1 MNVIQRSQLELLRSD
16 LQRKE
21 ITLLVG
27 PRQAGKT
34 TLMKQLQQEL
44 ADRKEVVLYLN
55 LDIESDAVY
64 LQSQQTLLNK
74 IRLELGDTGYVF
86 VDEIQ
91 RKEDAGLYFKGLYD
105 MDLPYKFVLSG
116 SGSIELKEKIG
127 ESLAGRKLVV
137 PMDTVSFEEYLDYRT
152 DYKYSGRLDMF
163 LSIEKEKGNFLL
175 QEYLTY
181 GGYPA
186 VVTARTEEDKAR
198 IMDEIYSA
206 YVTRDISA
214 LLGMQQPEYYNRML
228 RLLAAGAGGLVN
240 VSRLAADAGL
250 SVPTVHKYLWYAEN
264 TFVLKAV
271 RPYTGNRMKEIVK
284 APVYYFTDLGFRNY
298 MLGSFQY
305 NAGIRD
311 GFAFQNFIFQIL
323 NKAVRNSAATL
334 HYWRTTDGAEVDFVI
349 DRIREVIPVEVK
361 YADLKGMTLSRSFR
375 SFVEKYKP
383 RKAFVVNLSYQDML
397 KLGDTEVHF
406 VPYYELEKLIKN
418 KSAWE

>member
-1 MNVIQRSQLELLRSD
+1 MTAIQRKQLELLRKD

-34 TLMKQLQQEL
+34 TLMKQLQRELEDRQES
-44 ADRKEVVLYLN
+44 VLYLN
-55 LDIESDAVY
+55 MDIESDAVY
-64 LQSQQTLLNK
+64 LRSQQALLNK
-74 IRLELGDTGYVF
+74 IRLELGERGYVF
-86 VDEIQ
+86 IDEIQ
-91 RKEDAGLYFKGLYD
+91 RKEEAGFYFKGLYD
-105 MDLPYKFVLSG
+105 MGLPYKFVLSG

-137 PMDTVSFEEYLDYRT
+137 PVDTVSFEEFLDYRT
-152 DYKYSGRLDMF
+152 DYKYSGRLDLF
-163 LSIEKEKGNFLL
+163 LSLEKEKGDFLL
-175 QEYLTY
+175 QEYLAY

-186 VVTARTEEDKAR
+186 VVTAPTVEDKMR
-198 IMDEIYSA
+198 IMDEIYSS

-240 VSRLAADAGL
+240 MSRLAADAGL
-250 SVPTVHKYLWYAEN
+250 SVPTIHKYLWYAEN

-311 GFAFQNFIFQIL
+311 GFTFQNFIFRIL

-349 DRIREVIPVEVK
+349 DRTREAIPIEVK
-361 YADLKGMTLSRSFR
+361 YADLKGTTLSRSFR

-383 RKAFVVNLSYQDML
+383 RKAFVVNLSYSSEL
-397 KLGDTEVHF
+397 HLGETRVCF
-406 VPYYELEKLIKN
+406 VPYYLLEKKLM
-418 KSAWE
+418 

>member
-44 ADRKEVVLYLN
+44 ADRKEAVLYLN

-64 LQSQQTLLNK
+64 LQSQQALLNK

-186 VVTARTEEDKAR
+186 VVTARTEEEKAR

-250 SVPTVHKYLWYAEN
+250 SVPTIHKYLWYAEN

-271 RPYTGNRMKEIVK
+271 RPYSGNRMKEIVK

-311 GFAFQNFIFQIL
+311 GFAFQNFIFRIL
-323 NKAVRNSAATL
+323 NKTVRNSAATL

-349 DRIREVIPVEVK
+349 DRTREVIPIEVK
-361 YADLKGMTLSRSFR
+361 YADLKGTTLSRSFR

-383 RKAFVVNLSYQDML
+383 RKAFVVNLSYKDML
-397 KLGDTEVHF
+397 KLGDTEVYF
-406 VPYYELEKLIKN
+406 VPYYELEKLIEN

>member
-1 MNVIQRSQLELLRSD
+1 MKTIRRKQLELLRKD

-34 TLMKQLQQEL
+34 TLMKQLEQDLQ
-44 ADRKEVVLYLN
+44 ARKTAKLYLN
-55 LDIESDAVY
+55 MDIESDAAY

-74 IRLELGDTGYVF
+74 IRLELGETGYVF
-86 VDEIQ
+86 IDEIQ
-91 RKEDAGLYFKGLYD
+91 RKPNAGVYFKGLYD

-127 ESLAGRKLVV
+127 ESLAGRKLIV
-137 PMDTVSFEEYLDYRT
+137 PVDTISFEEFLDYRT
-152 DYKYSGRLDMF
+152 DYKYTGRLNLF
-163 LSIEKEKGNFLL
+163 LSLEKEKGNFLL
-175 QEYLTY
+175 QEYLAY

-186 VVTARTEEDKAR
+186 VVTASTVEDKIR

-206 YVTRDISA
+206 YMMRDISS
-214 LLGMQQPEYYNRML
+214 LLGMQQPEYYSRML

-240 VSRLAADAGL
+240 ISRLASDTGL

-264 TFVLKAV
+264 TFILKAV
-271 RPYTGNRMKEIVK
+271 RPYSGNRMKEIVK

-305 NAGIRD
+305 NSGMRD
-311 GFAFQNFIFQIL
+311 GFVFQNFIFRIL
-323 NKAVRNSAATL
+323 NKALRNSAATL

-349 DRIREVIPVEVK
+349 DRTQEVIPVEVK
-361 YADLKGMTLSRSFR
+361 YADLKTSTLSRSFR
-375 SFVEKYKP
+375 NFVEKYKP
-383 RKAFVVNLSYQDML
+383 RKAFVVNLSYNGEL
-397 KLGDTEVHF
+397 KLGDTFVHF
-406 VPYYELEKLIKN
+406 VPYYLLEEMLG
-418 KSAWE
+418 